1 MNYGTNMSQGRKG
14 IGEKTENSGWSF
26 GRRKG
31 VRGPSHRSADPR
43 LLASKVRYSMPEGP
57 LGLYLGDRVG
67 ALKLIVI
74 V

>member
-14 IGEKTENSGWSF
+14 IGEKTENSVWSF

-31 VRGPSHRSADPR
+31 VRGPSHWSADPR
-43 LLASKVRYSMPEGP
+43 LLASKVRYSMPDGP
-57 LGLYLGDRVG
+57 LSSDLGERVG
-67 ALKLIVI
+67 GLKLIVI